1 MSERWKRLAQGG
13 EARSWRAEDRGREGR
28 GEREVGGKKRGERQR
43 GEGKSME
50 WMSEGVFF

>member
-28 GEREVGGKKRGERQR
+28 GEREVGGKRRGREAERR
-43 GEGKSME
+43 GQGY
-50 WMSEGVFF
+50 GVDE

>member
-13 EARSWRAEDRGREGR
+13 GSKKLEGGGKARGPR
-28 GEREVGGKKRGERQR
+28 GEEERQR
-43 GEGKSME
+43 GEGKGME